1 MSMVCDVTKFM
12 SKFHTNYARNGVLF
26 MENSQKWKKNHTTAG
41 RDARTIFHFCLDVFT
56 KSVRMSLMAFI
67 FKSNYIL
74 DVVGLGGG

>member
-1 MSMVCDVTKFM
+1 MSMVCDVTKFV
-12 SKFHTNYARNGVLF
+12 SKFHTNYARKGVLF
-26 MENSQKWKKNHTTAG
+26 MENLHKWKKNHTTAG
-41 RDARTIFHFCLDVFT
+41 RDARTKFHLCLDILT